1 MKLATYTFLIFILI
15 PSASHSQKRDPKLLG
30 TITTG
35 DLEKNPYAEWYTKN
49 YNEYAPNPDVVEQ
62 LKKQKP
68 GQYKI
73 KILLGTWCGDSKRE
87 VPRMTKLLSQLSFP
101 IQNLELIGLN
111 DSSAVYKQGPR
122 HEEAGLE
129 IYRVPT
135 FIVIENNKEIGRINE
150 YPAETLERDLLK
162 ILTKTQYSPSYAS
175 YEMLRGWQKQGLLA
189 DENISVKGLGSKLR
203 SVLTHEGELNAAGY
217 VFLRRGDI
225 KEAITIFRINVYL
238 YPQSANC
245 FDSLGEAYMV
255 GGFKEK
261 SIIAYEGALKLDPA
275 NESVK
280 KQLETL
286 RAN

>member
-1 MKLATYTFLIFILI
+1 MRIATYTLLFFILI
-15 PSASHSQKRDPKLLG
+15 PFASQGQVHEPKLLG
-30 TITTG
+30 RIALA
-35 DLEKNPYAEWYTKN
+35 DLEKKPYAEWYTKN
-49 YNEYAPNPDVVEQ
+49 HNDYTPNPGVVEQ
-62 LKKQKP
+62 LKKLKP
-68 GQYKI
+68 SQYKI

-87 VPRMTKLLSQLSFP
+87 VPRLTKLLKQLAFP
-101 IQNLELIGLN
+101 VENLELIGLN
-111 DSSAVYKQGPR
+111 DSSAVYKQGPN

-135 FIVIENNKEIGRINE
+135 FIIYDNNKEIGRINE

-162 ILTKTQYSPSYAS
+162 IFSRSQYSPSYAS
-175 YEMLRGWQKQGLLA
+175 YEVLRGWQKQGLLA

-203 SVLTHEGELNAAGY
+203 AILTHEGELNAAGY
-217 VFLRRGDI
+217 VLLRRGDI

-261 SIIAYEGALKLDPA
+261 SIMAYEGALKLDPA
-275 NESVK
+275 NEYVK

-286 RAN
+286 KAP

>member
-1 MKLATYTFLIFILI
+1 MKLATYTLLFVILF
-15 PSASHSQKRDPKLLG
+15 SFTAQSQSREPKLLG
-30 TITTG
+30 AITLA
-35 DLEKNPYAEWYTKN
+35 DLEKNPYAEWYNKN
-49 YNEYAPNPDVVEQ
+49 FNDYTPNKDVVDQ

-73 KILLGTWCGDSKRE
+73 KIMLGTWCGDSKRE
-87 VPRMTKLLSQLSFP
+87 VPRMTKLLNQLSFP
-101 IQNLELIGLN
+101 VQNLELIALN
-111 DSSAVYKQGPR
+111 DSSAVYKQGPH

-135 FIVIENNKEIGRINE
+135 FIIYENNKEVGRINE

-162 ILTKTQYSPSYAS
+162 ILTKSQYSPSYAS
-175 YEMLRGWQKQGLLA
+175 YEVLRGWQKQGLLA

-203 SVLTHEGELNAAGY
+203 SILTHEGELNAAGY
-217 VFLRRGDI
+217 VYLRRGDI

-245 FDSLGEAYMV
+245 FDSLGEAYMI

-261 SIIAYEGALKLDPA
+261 SIMAYEGALKLDPN
-275 NESVK
+275 NEYVK
-280 KQLETL
+280 KQLENLKTP
-286 RAN
+286 

>member
-1 MKLATYTFLIFILI
+1 MKLVTYTLLIFILI
-15 PSASHSQKRDPKLLG
+15 PLASHCQKREPKLLG
-30 TITTG
+30 IITIA
-35 DLEKNPYAEWYTKN
+35 DLEKTPYAEWYTKN
-49 YNEYAPNPDVVEQ
+49 FNDYTPNPGVVEQ

-68 GQYKI
+68 SQYKI

-87 VPRMTKLLSQLSFP
+87 VPRMTKLLSQLEFP
-101 IQNLELIGLN
+101 SKNLELIALN
-111 DSSAVYKQGPR
+111 DSSAVYKQGPN

-135 FIVIENNKEIGRINE
+135 FIILQNDKEIARINE

-162 ILTKTQYSPSYAS
+162 IFSKSQYTPSYAC
-175 YEMLRGWQKQGLLA
+175 YETLRSWQKQGLLG
-189 DENISVKGLGSKLR
+189 DDNISVKGLGARLR
-203 SVLTHEGELNAAGY
+203 PILVHEGELNTAGY

-261 SIIAYEGALKLDPA
+261 SIMAYEGALKLDPA

>member
-15 PSASHSQKRDPKLLG
+15 PLASHSQKRDPKLLG
-30 TITTG
+30 RITIS
-35 DLEKNPYAEWYTKN
+35 DLEKNPYAEWYAKN
-49 YNEYAPNPDVVEQ
+49 YNDYTPNPGVVEQ
-62 LKKQKP
+62 LKKQKVN
-68 GQYKI
+68 QYKL
-73 KILLGTWCGDSKRE
+73 KIVLGTWCGDSKRE
-87 VPRMTKLLSQLSFP
+87 VPRMVKLLNQLSYP
-101 IQNLELIGLN
+101 VQDIELIAVN
-111 DSSAVYKQGPR
+111 DSSTFYKQGPN

-129 IYRVPT
+129 VYRVPT
-135 FIVIENNKEIGRINE
+135 FIFLENNKEIARINE
-150 YPAETLERDLLK
+150 HPAETLERDLLK
-162 ILTKTQYSPSYAS
+162 ICSKNQYSPSYAS
-175 YEMLRGWQKQGLLA
+175 YEMLRGWQKQGLLT
-189 DENISVKGLGSKLR
+189 DENVSVKGLASKLR
-203 SVLTHEGELNAAGY
+203 PILTYEGELNSAGY

-225 KEAITIFRINVYL
+225 KEAIVIFRVNAFL

-280 KQLETL
+280 KQLEHL